1 MNYYIPVTDWPDWLM
16 SDDYH
21 GNDLQTPK
29 PSVVVGGEAA
39 GKMAEHTCV
48 QGTQVNKRL

>member
-29 PSVVVGGEAA
+29 PILPFVIFSIEIVSA
-39 GKMAEHTCV
+39 
-48 QGTQVNKRL
+48 L

>member
-1 MNYYIPVTDWPDWLM
+1 M

-39 GKMAEHTCV
+39 SKMAEHSIPV
-48 QGTQVNKRL
+48 YKAHK